1 MSSLEKAKQELLKCS
16 KNYTYDDA
24 KALLRK
30 LGFEEKSK
38 GKTSGPRVMFYRESD
53 QRVILIHKPHPE
65 NTMDTGAV
73 KDLIKRLKEY
83 GEL

>member
-38 GKTSGPRVMFYRESD
+38 GKTSGSRVMFYRESD
-53 QRVILIHKPHPE
+53 KRIILIHKPHSE
-65 NTMDTGAV
+65 NTMDTGSV
-73 KDLIKRLKEY
+73 KDLIKCLKE
-83 GEL
+83 

>member
-1 MSSLEKAKQELLKCS
+1 MKFKHEFIRKGQTRITKMF

-38 GKTSGPRVMFYRESD
+38 GKTSGSRVMFYRESD
-53 QRVILIHKPHPE
+53 QRVILIHKPHSE
-65 NTMDTGAV
+65 NTMDTGSV
-73 KDLIKRLKEY
+73 KDLIKYLKE
-83 GEL
+83 

>member
-38 GKTSGPRVMFYRESD
+38 GKTSGSRVMFYRESD

-73 KDLIKRLKEY
+73 KDLIKRLNEY

>member
-38 GKTSGPRVMFYRESD
+38 GKTSGSRVMFYRESD
-53 QRVILIHKPHPE
+53 QRIILIHKPHSE
-65 NTMDTGAV
+65 NTIDTGSV
-73 KDLIKRLKEY
+73 KDLIKCLKE
-83 GEL
+83 

>member
-16 KNYTYDDA
+16 KNYTYDKA
-24 KALLRK
+24 SALLK
-30 LGFEEKSK
+30 KMGFEEKTK
-38 GKTSGPRVMFYRESD
+38 GKTSGSRVLFYRELD
-53 QRVILIHKPHPE
+53 QRIIMLHKPHPG

-73 KDLIKRLKEY
+73 KGLIKKLQDY

>member
-38 GKTSGPRVMFYRESD
+38 GKTSGSRVMFYRESD
-53 QRVILIHKPHPE
+53 QRIILIHKPHSE
-65 NTMDTGAV
+65 NTMDTGSV
-73 KDLIKRLKEY
+73 KDLIKCLKE
-83 GEL
+83 

>member
-24 KALLRK
+24 KSLLRK
-30 LGFEEKSK
+30 LGFEEKTK
-38 GKTSGPRVMFYRESD
+38 GKTSGSRVLFYREYD
-53 QRVILIHKPHPE
+53 QRVIMLHKPHPE
-65 NTMDTGAV
+65 NTMDTGAL

>member
-1 MSSLEKAKQELLKCS
+1 MSSLEKAKQQLLKCS

-38 GKTSGPRVMFYRESD
+38 GKTSGSRVMFYRESD
-53 QRVILIHKPHPE
+53 QRIILIHKPHSE
-65 NTMDTGAV
+65 NTMDTGSV
-73 KDLIKRLKEY
+73 KDLIKCLKE
-83 GEL
+83 

>member
-38 GKTSGPRVMFYRESD
+38 GKTSGSRVMFYRESD
-53 QRVILIHKPHPE
+53 QRIILIHKPHSE
-65 NTMDTGAV
+65 STMDTGSV
-73 KDLIKRLKEY
+73 KDLIKCLKE
-83 GEL
+83 

>member
-38 GKTSGPRVMFYRESD
+38 GKTSGSRVMFYRESG
-53 QRVILIHKPHPE
+53 QRIILIHKPHSE
-65 NTMDTGAV
+65 NTMDTGSV
-73 KDLIKRLKEY
+73 KDLIKCLKE
-83 GEL
+83 

>member
-30 LGFEEKSK
+30 LGFEEKK
-38 GKTSGPRVMFYRESD
+38 AKV
-53 QRVILIHKPHPE
+53 KHPVP
-65 NTMDTGAV
+65 G
-73 KDLIKRLKEY
+73 
-83 GEL
+83 

>member
-30 LGFEEKSK
+30 LGSEEKSK
-38 GKTSGPRVMFYRESD
+38 GKTSGSRVMFYRESD
-53 QRVILIHKPHPE
+53 QRIILIHKPHSE
-65 NTMDTGAV
+65 NTMDTGSV
-73 KDLIKRLKEY
+73 KDLIKCLKE
-83 GEL
+83 

>member
-24 KALLRK
+24 RALLKR
-30 LGFEEKSK
+30 LGFEEKTK
-38 GKTSGPRVMFYRESD
+38 GKTSGSRIMFYRESD
-53 QRVILIHKPHPE
+53 KRIIMLHKPHPQ
-65 NTMDTGAV
+65 NTMDPGAL
-73 KDLIKRLKEY
+73 KDLIKYLKEY

>member
-38 GKTSGPRVMFYRESD
+38 GKTSGSRVMFYRESD
-53 QRVILIHKPHPE
+53 QRVILIHKPHSE
-65 NTMDTGAV
+65 NTMDTGSV
-73 KDLIKRLKEY
+73 KDLIKCLKE
-83 GEL
+83 